1 MLSDISGRY
10 YVDIIVSSGDEIKD
24 EANITSNNLTTLSDL
39 LDLWRLRF

>member
-1 MLSDISGRY
+1 MLSDVSGRY
-10 YVDIIVSSGDEIKD
+10 YVDIIVSSGDKIKD